1 MTKSANFVVP
11 LTHDEMAIIAEGIFS
26 RGGGYFGGLRDKK
39 WVPPSL
45 PGTVPKP
52 STLNPKP

>member
-45 PGTVPKP
+45 PGTVP
-52 STLNPKP
+52 NPNP